1 VSFNIFIITK
11 SNQALYFSFPPKL
24 KFLLPLINKNSK
36 DAQKG
41 QSGQHMCSPSVLVK
55 AQRPRRTHT
64 KIKSILIWGENK
76 WPEKRGKCQ
85 GRRKA
90 RKSKVKEAKLNRSRK
105 TQTARSQQT
114 TPYPQ
119 DNPSIACA

>member
-64 KIKSILIWGENK
+64 KIKSILIWGKTSGQKSGENAK
-76 WPEKRGKCQ
+76 AGKKRGK
-85 GRRKA
+85 
-90 RKSKVKEAKLNRSRK
+90 AK
-105 TQTARSQQT
+105 
-114 TPYPQ
+114 
-119 DNPSIACA
+119 